1 MLAARYPALVR
12 RLVISG
18 VNIAPEGLTPEQRE
32 GLLAAQSPLPKTIDD
47 KLTQLWLNSPTTAE
61 LSPELLAKIE
71 KPVLVISGDR
81 DAITLEHTLQIYHS
95 LPQAE
100 LCILPGTDHGTFSG
114 RPEWLNPIISAF
126 LDRP

>member
-1 MLAARYPALVR
+1 M
-12 RLVISG
+12 
-18 VNIAPEGLTPEQRE
+18 
-32 GLLAAQSPLPKTIDD
+32 
-47 KLTQLWLNSPTTAE
+47 WLNSPTTAE

-71 KPVLVISGDR
+71 KPVLEISGDR

>member
-1 MLAARYPALVR
+1 VR

-18 VNIAPEGLTPEQRE
+18 VNIAPEGLTSEQRD
-32 GLLAAQSPLPKTIDD
+32 GLRAAQTPKPKTVDE
-47 KLTQLWLNSPTTAE
+47 KLTQLWLNSPTIAE
-61 LSPELLAKIE
+61 LSPDLLATIQ
-71 KPVLVISGDR
+71 KPVLLISGDR

-95 LPQAE
+95 LPLAE
-100 LCILPGTDHGTFSG
+100 LLVLPGTDHGTFSG